1 MHMRTPIEVGSRFQ
15 TICDTIFGPRRR
27 SIWRVQTF
35 SERIDGLL
43 HFVLAEERNPTNHK
57 TLSAAALADQ
67 RTFFRLQDDSP

>member
-27 SIWRVQTF
+27 SIWRVQAF

-43 HFVLAEERNPTNHK
+43 HFVLTEERDPTNRK
-57 TLSAAALADQ
+57 TLSAAALGNQ
-67 RTFFRLQDDSP
+67 RAFFPVLDDNR